1 MYNPVFWKDEVV
13 EFPYRY
19 TEQQNPNGTIE
30 HTPSPGRTLQ
40 EGTPQSETNFGNMD
54 FGIYEDMAF
63 ATEFTR
69 LLMLHARKLE
79 TVEGVKIPITLKNT
93 SAYPFN
99 GSKQSVQISPQ
110 RNSKDYAVDIE
121 VMSVTGGAVGDFE
134 ITERMVNGF
143 KIAYTGSATQVQVNL
158 FVRGGI

>member
-1 MYNPVFWKDEVV
+1 M
-13 EFPYRY
+13 
-19 TEQQNPNGTIE
+19 
-30 HTPSPGRTLQ
+30 
-40 EGTPQSETNFGNMD
+40 
-54 FGIYEDMAF
+54 
-63 ATEFTR
+63 
-69 LLMLHARKLE
+69 KLE
-79 TVEGVKIPITLKNT
+79 TLEGVKIPITLKNT
-93 SAYPFN
+93 RAYPFN
-99 GSKQSVQISPQ
+99 DSKQSVQISPQ